1 MKRTRNFNLVKVMLF
16 AALAAGLSTGLA
28 SAQNVIR
35 GKFTLPFEARW
46 GADVLLAGDYTFEFN
61 VAKRPCIVTVRQGD
75 RSMALAM
82 ANSVERGATSGHSA
96 LVTVR
101 TGGKYQIWTLHLAEA
116 GLDLDYRPLRAE
128 RPILAQDPVLIRRV
142 PVLMASK

>member
-1 MKRTRNFNLVKVMLF
+1 MKRSQSFNLVKVMLL
-16 AALAAGLSTGLA
+16 AVLAAGLSTGLA

-46 GADVLLAGDYTFEFN
+46 GADVLPAGDYTFDLN
-61 VAKRPCIVTVRQGD
+61 VAKQPCIVTVRQGD

-82 ANSVERGATSGHSA
+82 ANFVERGATSGHSA
-96 LVTVR
+96 LITVR

-116 GLDLDYRPLRAE
+116 GLTLDYTPLKPE
-128 RPILAQDPVLIRRV
+128 RPILAQAPQLIRRV
-142 PVLMASK
+142 PVLMASN